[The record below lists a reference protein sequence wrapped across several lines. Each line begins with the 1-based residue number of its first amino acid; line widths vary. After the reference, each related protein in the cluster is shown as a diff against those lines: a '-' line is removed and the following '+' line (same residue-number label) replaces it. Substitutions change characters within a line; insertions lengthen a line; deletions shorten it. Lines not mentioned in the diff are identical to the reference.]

1 MSGFEALKKMSKS
14 STEKLTKALEKM
26 SGGEYQKDDRF
37 WKPEQGKDGN
47 GFAVIRFLPAPV
59 NEDIPWVRIF
69 SHGFQGKG
77 GWFIENC
84 PTTIGKKCPLC
95 EANNELWNS
104 GLESDKDIARQR
116 KRKLNYIANILVVED
131 SANPANNGKVFLYKF
146 GKKIFDKI
154 TEKMHPEFKDEQP
167 TNPFDFWQGCD
178 FKLKIRQ
185 VEGYTNYDKSEFSA
199 PSALFGGDD
208 AKLEALWKK
217 QHSLQAFVAPDQFKS
232 YEELKDRLFA
242 VLSAKPSA
250 TIKAEDVEVD
260 EPLEEKFSKK
270 PSSAPTRAPAPTG
283 KKPSKPSDDDGED
296 ENDALSYF
304 KKLAEED

>member
-1 MSGFEALKKMSKS
+1 MSSKFEAMKKLSKS
-14 STEKLTKALEKM
+14 ATAALAGELEKM
-26 SGGEYQKDDRF
+26 NKGGESYKDERF

-47 GFAVIRFLPAPV
+47 GFAVIRFLPAPEG
-59 NEDIPWVRIF
+59 EDVPWVRVF

-116 KRKLNYIANILVVED
+116 KRKLNYISNILVVED
-131 SANPANNGKVFLYKF
+131 TANPSNNGKVFLYKF

-154 TEKMHPEFKDEQP
+154 TEKMQPEFKDEQSI
-167 TNPFDFWQGCD
+167 NPFDFWQGCN

-185 VEGYTNYDKSEFSA
+185 VEGYTNYDKSEFEA
-199 PSALFGGDD
+199 PSALYGGDD
-208 AKLEALWKK
+208 DKLETLWKK

-232 YEELKDRLFA
+232 YEELKERLFT
-242 VLSAKPSA
+242 VLSPSA
-250 TIKAEDVEVD
+250 ASASKAENTEVK
-260 EPLEEKFSKK
+260 ETLSEKFEKK
-270 PSSAPTRAPAPTG
+270 APSRPSAPAPT
-283 KKPSKPSDDDGED
+283 KPSKAPMDEGED
-296 ENDALSYF
+296 ENDALAYF
-304 KKLAEED
+304 RKLAEED